1 VGIEVMRVH
10 DLRERGIDFPMRR
23 KDRLLAKARNNPNS
37 LRFREFETILSQC
50 GWTFD
55 HQTGS
60 HRIWYSPQGYRLPIQ
75 PKERGTSKGISSERI
90 SQTI

>member
-1 VGIEVMRVH
+1 
-10 DLRERGIDFPMRR
+10 MRR

-37 LRFREFETILSQC
+37 LRFREFETLLSQC

-55 HQTGS
+55 HQSGS

-75 PKERGTSKGISSERI
+75 PKRAEAKGYQVKEFAISSFGIQKIFEK
-90 SQTI
+90 TALNP

>member
-1 VGIEVMRVH
+1 MK
-10 DLRERGIDFPMRR
+10 R

-37 LRFREFETILSQC
+37 LRFREFETLLAQC

-75 PKERGTSKGISSERI
+75 PRRAEAKGYQVKEFIRQYDQGDGNG
-90 SQTI
+90 